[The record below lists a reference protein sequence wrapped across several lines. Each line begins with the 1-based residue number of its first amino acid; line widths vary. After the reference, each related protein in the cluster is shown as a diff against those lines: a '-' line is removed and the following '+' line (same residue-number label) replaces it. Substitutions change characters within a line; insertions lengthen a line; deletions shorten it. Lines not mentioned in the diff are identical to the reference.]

1 MSNDIRAGTVQINLS
16 NESKVLPKDGKES
29 NINIHVNVSG
39 AESEAESM
47 ARTAAAAMKILL
59 EEQ

>member
-1 MSNDIRAGTVQINLS
+1 MGNDLKAGTVQINLS
-16 NESKVLPKDGKES
+16 NESQVLPVDGKAS

-47 ARTAAAAMKILL
+47 ARTASAAMKILL
-59 EEQ
+59 EE